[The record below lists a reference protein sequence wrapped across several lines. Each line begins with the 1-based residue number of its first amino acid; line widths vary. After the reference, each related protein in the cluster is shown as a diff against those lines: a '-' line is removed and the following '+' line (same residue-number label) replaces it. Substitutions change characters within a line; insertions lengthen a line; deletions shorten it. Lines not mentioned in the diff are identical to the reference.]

1 MGRNV
6 HATRMNALTAPTNE
20 ETQMNTTTERPGAR
34 MKRTDVRTCDLI
46 NQAIA
51 SIPSVGLQRAAEF
64 LASMNVPAEI
74 AIRTLVYPARRRT

>member
-1 MGRNV
+1 
-6 HATRMNALTAPTNE
+6 
-20 ETQMNTTTERPGAR
+20 MNTTMEHQGSRI
-34 MKRTDVRTCDLI
+34 KRTDARTCDLI

-74 AIRTLVYPARRRT
+74 AIRTLVYPARRRAYAQAN

>member
-1 MGRNV
+1 
-6 HATRMNALTAPTNE
+6 
-20 ETQMNTTTERPGAR
+20 MNTTMERQGSR
-34 MKRTDVRTCDLI
+34 IQRTDVRTCDLI

-51 SIPSVGLQRAAEF
+51 SIPSVGLQRAAQF

>member
-1 MGRNV
+1 
-6 HATRMNALTAPTNE
+6 MN
-20 ETQMNTTTERPGAR
+20 MTTERQGTR
-34 MKRTDVRTCDLI
+34 VTRTDVRTCDLI

-51 SIPSVGLQRAAEF
+51 SIPSVGLPRAAEF

>member
-1 MGRNV
+1 
-6 HATRMNALTAPTNE
+6 
-20 ETQMNTTTERPGAR
+20 MNTTMQRQGSR
-34 MKRTDVRTCDLI
+34 IQRSDVRTCDLI

>member
-1 MGRNV
+1 V
-6 HATRMNALTAPTNE
+6 ISKLLNE
-20 ETQMNTTTERPGAR
+20 GNDMNTTMERQGSR
-34 MKRTDVRTCDLI
+34 IKRTDVRTSDLI

-64 LASMNVPAEI
+64 LNSMNVPAEI

>member
-1 MGRNV
+1 MNMTV
-6 HATRMNALTAPTNE
+6 H
-20 ETQMNTTTERPGAR
+20 PGSR
-34 MKRTDVRTCDLI
+34 TMRTDVRTCDLI

-74 AIRTLVYPARRRT
+74 AIRTLVYPARRRSA

>member
-1 MGRNV
+1 
-6 HATRMNALTAPTNE
+6 MN
-20 ETQMNTTTERPGAR
+20 MTTERQGSR
-34 MKRTDVRTCDLI
+34 IMRTDVRTCDLI

-74 AIRTLVYPARRRT
+74 AIRTLVYPARRRSYN

>member
-1 MGRNV
+1 
-6 HATRMNALTAPTNE
+6 
-20 ETQMNTTTERPGAR
+20 MNTTMERHGSR
-34 MKRTDVRTCDLI
+34 IQRTDVRTCDLI

-51 SIPSVGLQRAAEF
+51 SIPSVGLQRAAQF